1 MFNRLTRREGLL
13 LLTHFAIEI
22 SYPKEEIILMG
33 KFAKLMTG
41 EVNDISYDDVVE
53 LGLDNRFVKNHL
65 RQGTVSRCSQVMM
78 VVDNVTI
85 RTHVSNSPNYVV
97 GFNQYKLSV

>member
-1 MFNRLTRREGLL
+1 MFKRLTRRDGLL

-41 EVNDISYDDVVE
+41 EINDISVDDVVE
-53 LGLDNRFVKNHL
+53 LGLDNKFIKGHL
-65 RQGTVSRCSQVMM
+65 RQDIVNPCNQVLM
-78 VVDNVTI
+78 VVDKVRVKTQ
-85 RTHVSNSPNYVV
+85 VSNNPSYVV